1 MNYPPP
7 FVSLSVDF
15 DNNEPSITVETAC
28 DIHHL
33 TIAEARTAA
42 EHLETLA
49 DIAAAEQAAMGYA
62 SGE

>member
-7 FVSLSVDF
+7 FVWLNVDF
-15 DNNEPSITVETAC
+15 DNDEPSITVETTC

-42 EHLETLA
+42 EHLDTLA
-49 DIAAAEQAAMGYA
+49 DIAAAEQAAMGYSA
-62 SGE
+62 E